1 MRKLLMVTPHLSTGG
16 LPQYLL
22 KQIEHFISEYEIFVI
37 EWSDITGG
45 LYVVQKNKISE
56 LISERLITLSDNKDK
71 ILELIG
77 FIKPNIIH
85 FQEIP
90 ESFIDVQIL
99 KNIYR
104 EDRDYSIVVTTHSS
118 TVDVKGIKYGA
129 DKFVLVSKWSK
140 SVFVNEFGEDICDIW
155 EYPIENIEYDKYEYK
170 KLLGFDD
177 GYHHILNVG
186 LFTPGK
192 NQKEL
197 IELAR
202 TFKDEKVKFHFV
214 GNQAD
219 NFSNYWKPLMSNL
232 PNNCIV
238 HGERSDV
245 DLFYKACDLF
255 YFTSNFELNPL
266 VVREALSHKLPTFIK
281 KLDTYQCSYDGLVK
295 YISNDPYDNKKMI
308 LEELENQ
315 EDSIAIVLAHCDTE
329 YRKDLLRKCIESLD
343 CKIILSCNYPVSE
356 DIQEMCDY
364 VLFTKDNP
372 LLLKGDYSKYNI
384 SYNYWYINESGE
396 KIEIPFEYEHSYAV
410 YCLIRN
416 GLNMVKNMNVE
427 KIHIINYDYQI
438 DSTVINLKNKLLGKN
453 DLSFF
458 LDNESS
464 YCSGFFSGRK
474 KCLLNF
480 FNIYANKDDF
490 YKNIYTVLEKRI
502 YKFYNES
509 SEYKI
514 DENPLDELKKN
525 SKVNQEGVLQFS
537 KK

>member
-118 TVDVKGIKYGA
+118 TVNVKGIKYGA
-129 DKFVLVSKWSK
+129 DKFVLVSEWSK
-140 SVFVNEFGEDICDIW
+140 SIFVNEFGEDICDIW
-155 EYPIENIEYDKYEYK
+155 EYPIENIEYDKCEYK

-197 IELAR
+197 IELAK

-214 GNQAD
+214 GNQAE
-219 NFSNYWKPLMSNL
+219 NFSDYWRPLMSNL
-232 PNNCIV
+232 PDNCIV

-255 YFTSNFELNPL
+255 YFPSNFELNPL

-281 KLDTYQCSYDGLVK
+281 KLDTYQGSYDGLVK

-396 KIEIPFEYEHSYAV
+396 KIETPFEYDHSYSV

-416 GLNMVKNMNVE
+416 GLNMVKNMNIE

-438 DSTVINLKNKLLGKN
+438 DSTVINIKNKLLEKN
-453 DLSFF
+453 DLSFY
-458 LDNESS
+458 LDNDS
-464 YCSGFFSGRK
+464 YCSGFFSGTK

-480 FNIYANKDDF
+480 FNIYDNKDDF
-490 YKNIYTVLEKRI
+490 YKSYLIMEKRI

-514 DENPLDELKKN
+514 DEATLDELKKN